1 MLHSAIF
8 SNLQRKNRTWILD
21 LLLFLHLQ
29 SDSSMRVIVTIL
41 FFFLA
46 SLNGC
51 VSHSV
56 SMDNE
61 RSRTENI
68 VLVDDV
74 EADLMNLYNAAAD
87 TRNALQQET
96 PVCLSGF
103 SVRVLPSR
111 TRTVSNISTR
121 QVLLSTH
128 KPVVSRLIHHSIIQ
142 LVAFP
147 KEYHVFRLRRILI

>member
-1 MLHSAIF
+1 
-8 SNLQRKNRTWILD
+8 
-21 LLLFLHLQ
+21 
-29 SDSSMRVIVTIL
+29 MRIIATIL

-51 VSHSV
+51 VNHSV
-56 SMDNE
+56 SMDKE
-61 RSRTENI
+61 WSRTEET
-68 VLVDDV
+68 VFVDDV
-74 EADLMNLYNAAAD
+74 GANLMNLYSAAAY

-128 KPVVSRLIHHSIIQ
+128 KPVVSKLIHHSIIQ

>member
-1 MLHSAIF
+1 
-8 SNLQRKNRTWILD
+8 
-21 LLLFLHLQ
+21 
-29 SDSSMRVIVTIL
+29 MRIIVTIL

-56 SMDNE
+56 SMDKE
-61 RSRTENI
+61 WPRTESI
-68 VLVDDV
+68 VFVDDV
-74 EADLMNLYNAAAD
+74 EANLMNLYNAAAD
-87 TRNALQQET
+87 IRNALQQET
-96 PVCLSGF
+96 PVCLSCF
-103 SVRVLPSR
+103 SARVLPSR
-111 TRTVSNISTR
+111 TRTVSNVSTR

>member
-1 MLHSAIF
+1 
-8 SNLQRKNRTWILD
+8 
-21 LLLFLHLQ
+21 
-29 SDSSMRVIVTIL
+29 MRVIVTIL

-56 SMDNE
+56 SMDKE
-61 RSRTENI
+61 WSRTENI

-74 EADLMNLYNAAAD
+74 EANLMNLYSAAAD

>member
-1 MLHSAIF
+1 M
-8 SNLQRKNRTWILD
+8 RIL
-21 LLLFLHLQ
+21 
-29 SDSSMRVIVTIL
+29 VTIL

-61 RSRTENI
+61 WSKTENI
-68 VLVDDV
+68 VFVDDV
-74 EADLMNLYNAAAD
+74 EANLMNLYNATAD

-96 PVCLSGF
+96 PVCLSCF
-103 SVRVLPSR
+103 SARVLPSR
-111 TRTVSNISTR
+111 TRTVSNVSTR

-128 KPVVSRLIHHSIIQ
+128 KPAVSRLIHHSVTQ

>member
-1 MLHSAIF
+1 M
-8 SNLQRKNRTWILD
+8 RIL
-21 LLLFLHLQ
+21 
-29 SDSSMRVIVTIL
+29 VTIL

-61 RSRTENI
+61 WSKTENI
-68 VLVDDV
+68 VFVDDV
-74 EADLMNLYNAAAD
+74 EANLMNLYNATAD

-96 PVCLSGF
+96 SVCLSIF
-103 SVRVLPSR
+103 SVRVLSNR
-111 TRTVSNISTR
+111 TRTVSNVSIR
-121 QVLLSTH
+121 QVLLSTR
-128 KPVVSRLIHHSIIQ
+128 KPAFSRLIHHSATQ

>member
-1 MLHSAIF
+1 
-8 SNLQRKNRTWILD
+8 
-21 LLLFLHLQ
+21 
-29 SDSSMRVIVTIL
+29 MRVIVTIL

-56 SMDNE
+56 SMDKE
-61 RSRTENI
+61 WSRTENI

-74 EADLMNLYNAAAD
+74 EANLMNLYSAAAD

-142 LVAFP
+142 LV
-147 KEYHVFRLRRILI
+147 RSRRNTTCSG

>member
-1 MLHSAIF
+1 
-8 SNLQRKNRTWILD
+8 
-21 LLLFLHLQ
+21 
-29 SDSSMRVIVTIL
+29 MRVIVTIL

-51 VSHSV
+51 VNHSV
-56 SMDNE
+56 SMDKE
-61 RSRTENI
+61 WSKTESI
-68 VLVDDV
+68 VFVDDV
-74 EADLMNLYNAAAD
+74 KANLMNLYNAAAD

-111 TRTVSNISTR
+111 TRTVSNVSIR

-128 KPVVSRLIHHSIIQ
+128 KPAVSKLIHQSATQ

-147 KEYHVFRLRRILI
+147 KEYHVFQLRRILI

>member
-1 MLHSAIF
+1 
-8 SNLQRKNRTWILD
+8 
-21 LLLFLHLQ
+21 
-29 SDSSMRVIVTIL
+29 MRIIATIL

-51 VSHSV
+51 VNHSV
-56 SMDNE
+56 STDKEWPKTE
-61 RSRTENI
+61 RI
-68 VLVDDV
+68 VFVDDV
-74 EADLMNLYNAAAD
+74 EANLMNLYNAAAD

-103 SVRVLPSR
+103 SVRVLPNR
-111 TRTVSNISTR
+111 TRTVSNVSIR
-121 QVLLSTH
+121 QTLLSTH
-128 KPVVSRLIHHSIIQ
+128 KPAVSRLIHHSIIQ

>member
-1 MLHSAIF
+1 
-8 SNLQRKNRTWILD
+8 
-21 LLLFLHLQ
+21 
-29 SDSSMRVIVTIL
+29 MRVIVTIL

-61 RSRTENI
+61 WSKTENI
-68 VLVDDV
+68 VFVDDV
-74 EADLMNLYNAAAD
+74 EANLMNLYNATAD

-96 PVCLSGF
+96 PVCLSCF
-103 SVRVLPSR
+103 SARVLPSR
-111 TRTVSNISTR
+111 TRTVSNVSTR
-121 QVLLSTH
+121 QVLLSTR
-128 KPVVSRLIHHSIIQ
+128 KPAVSRLIHHSVTQ

>member
-1 MLHSAIF
+1 
-8 SNLQRKNRTWILD
+8 
-21 LLLFLHLQ
+21 
-29 SDSSMRVIVTIL
+29 MRVLVTIL

-56 SMDNE
+56 SMDKE
-61 RSRTENI
+61 WSRTEET
-68 VLVDDV
+68 VVFDDM
-74 EADLMNLYNAAAD
+74 EANLMNLYNATAD

-96 PVCLSGF
+96 SVCLSSF

-111 TRTVSNISTR
+111 TRTVSNVNIR

-128 KPVVSRLIHHSIIQ
+128 KPAVSGLIHHSVTQ

-147 KEYHVFRLRRILI
+147 KEYHVFQLRRILI